1 MKYLKGYK
9 IFESN
14 RLDIK
19 SDIEYILLDISDDE
33 YWDVEVYSHDES
45 FIIIIETTFDYD
57 FIPLPDESKESITR
71 LIEYMK
77 TKGFIN
83 YKIKKNTDIV
93 VLGGDDISESDE
105 VSLDEID
112 NLELTTGNQL
122 LIKFE
127 N

>member
-1 MKYLKGYK
+1 MRYIQKYS

-19 SDIEYILLDISDDE
+19 SDIEYILLDISDDD
-33 YWDVEVYSHDES
+33 YWDVEVYSHNES
-45 FIIIIETTFDYD
+45 FIILIETTFDYD
-57 FIPLPDESKESITR
+57 FIPLPEDSKESITR
-71 LIEYMK
+71 LIEYMR

-112 NLELTTGNQL
+112 NLEFTTGNML

>member
-19 SDIEYILLDISDDE
+19 SDIEYILLDISDDD

>member
-9 IFESN
+9 ILSN

-19 SDIEYILLDISDDE
+19 SDIEYILLDISDDD

-112 NLELTTGNQL
+112 NLEFTTGNQL